1 MHRLGWLMW
10 LMRLDWE
17 GGKEAKDDSGQ
28 EVKHQGTG
36 LVSLGEVWAA
46 TQDKGSAVAFAS

>member
-1 MHRLGWLMW
+1 MW

-17 GGKEAKDDSGQ
+17 GGKEARDDSGQ
-28 EVKHQGTG
+28 EVKRRGTG
-36 LVSLGEVWAA
+36 LVSLDEVWTA

>member
-17 GGKEAKDDSGQ
+17 GGKEARDDSGQ
-28 EVKHQGTG
+28 EVKRRGTG
-36 LVSLGEVWAA
+36 LVSPDEVWAA